1 MRPAVL
7 LRAVCALVAAGGR
20 CRRQPRA
27 SGADVPA
34 IAWGAADDASKFAD
48 DGGSGST
55 ASCSGASLTQNRWTV
70 AFDPSNPTAINELP
84 VPRAGRSGGAGG
96 RRADHPRPLLAQGL
110 AARPDAVLRLG
121 EAGRPDREPVG
132 HPRLRRLQRA
142 EHAPLLVAA
151 EGRAGQGRRGARIS
165 RAARALLR
173 HDPRGR
179 PRRERDRDG
188 SLPARVD
195 EPVERA
201 ARLPA
206 RRRQGVSRLRAH
218 HADHGSAV
226 GASLPEPE
234 QPDRRARCRLR
245 QPRPLRRAEPRPR
258 EAGGLRR
265 LQRHRAADD
274 AERPHVHHRR
284 DRLADRHD
292 EVRAATSTPRTSAS

>member
-1 MRPAVL
+1 MRLAGL
-7 LRAVCALVAAGGR
+7 LALCCALVLPAAGAAANR
-20 CRRQPRA
+20 TT
-27 SGADVPA
+27 GADVPE

-48 DGGSGST
+48 DGGLWFYGQL
-55 ASCSGASLTQNRWTV
+55 AGASLTQNRWTV
-70 AFDPSNPTAINELP
+70 AFDSSNPTAINELP
-84 VPRAGRSGGAGG
+84 FLERAAPVAQAAGVRVILVLFSLKG
-96 RRADHPRPLLAQGL
+96 SQHDPI
-110 AARPDAVLRLG
+110 AVLRLG
-121 EAGRPDREPVG
+121 AAGRADGEPVG
-132 HPRLRRLQRA
+132 HPRLRRRQRG

-151 EGRAGQGRRGARIS
+151 EGREGQGRRGARVP

-173 HDPRGR
+173 RDPRDG
-179 PRRERDRDG
+179 PGGERHRHG
-188 SLPARVD
+188 SLAARLD

-206 RRRQGVSRLRAH
+206 RRRQGVSRLRPH

-226 GASLPEPE
+226 GASVPEPRE
-234 QPDRRARCRLR
+234 PDRRPRCRLR

-292 EVRAATSTPRTSAS
+292 EVRAATSTPRTSGS